1 MFNYARTKVISVTS
15 GKGGVGKTTL
25 ISNMALSLSQMGKK
39 VLIFDG
45 DLGMANVDI
54 FFGVKPKGNLLD
66 VLKCNKEISEIIT
79 EVSKNIYLLPGGSGI
94 FELQNL
100 TALERRALI
109 DSISQIPMFFDYL
122 LIDTAPGISD
132 NVLFLN
138 SAAQQ
143 TAVVITPD
151 PSSFTDSYA
160 LIKVLN
166 QKFREN
172 KFSIIC
178 NQVQGSQEGLHL
190 FRKFNDVVSRFMNVN
205 LHYLG
210 EVPMDERLRLA
221 NQRQRLILRQEP
233 NSDSA
238 QAISKICAQIERK
251 PAQETAKGGLQIFW
265 EQVIGLA

>member
-25 ISNMALSLSQMGKK
+25 ISNIAIYLSQIGKK

-54 FFGVKPKGNLLD
+54 FFGTKTKGNLFD
-66 VLKCNKEISEIIT
+66 VLECEKEISEIIV
-79 EVSKNIYLLPGGSGI
+79 EVSKNIYLLPGGSGV
-94 FELQNL
+94 FELQNIS
-100 TALERRALI
+100 ALQRRALL

-143 TAVVITPD
+143 ISVVITPD
-151 PSSFTDSYA
+151 PSSFADSYA

-166 QKFREN
+166 QKYREN

-178 NQVQGSQEGLHL
+178 NQVKDAQEGLNL
-190 FRKFNDVVSRFMNVN
+190 YRKFNDVTTRFLNVN
-205 LHYLG
+205 LQYLG
-210 EVPMDERLRLA
+210 EVPMDENLRLA
-221 NQRQRLILRQEP
+221 NQKQRLILKQDP
-233 NSDSA
+233 QALAST
-238 QAISKICAQIERK
+238 AISKICTQIERK
-251 PAQETAKGGLQIFW
+251 PAQDTAKGGLQIFW